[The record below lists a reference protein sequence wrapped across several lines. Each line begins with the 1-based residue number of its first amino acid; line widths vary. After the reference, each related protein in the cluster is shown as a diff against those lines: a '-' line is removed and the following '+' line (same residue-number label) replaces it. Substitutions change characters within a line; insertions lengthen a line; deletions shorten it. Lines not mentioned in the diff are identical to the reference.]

1 MMFSADANKL
11 ALRPIEKMIEKVNMI
26 AQNPLSAKYLEV
38 SADDKNE
45 TSIISNAM

>member
-1 MMFSADANKL
+1 MFSRDANNL

-26 AQNPLSAKYLEV
+26 AKNPLSAKFLEV
-38 SADDKNE
+38 SKEDKNE